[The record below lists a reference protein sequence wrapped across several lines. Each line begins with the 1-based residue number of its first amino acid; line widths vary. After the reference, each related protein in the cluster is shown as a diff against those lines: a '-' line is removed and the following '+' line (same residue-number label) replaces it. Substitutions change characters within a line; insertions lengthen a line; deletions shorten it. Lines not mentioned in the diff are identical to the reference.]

1 MVYSLVHSSLYHYRN
16 WLFKLTHTPP
26 DIMVSRLITMLLV
39 VAVLFFIDWYF
50 FQGFKTTFKS
60 YSVNAQKIATY
71 IYWGLSISLIAFI
84 FTVFA
89 LSLPQP
95 KGNTLSNWIFVF
107 TFMLYISK
115 ILVLPF
121 LLIDDISRLLQ
132 WVFAFFQTKTTEG
145 NAPDSV
151 GIDRS
156 QFFSKLAV
164 YGASVPVVGFTTGIA
179 FGAHNYQVRKQKLVL
194 PKLPKSFE
202 GLKIVQISD
211 IHAGSFWN
219 KSGVERGIQKIMEL
233 KPDVIFF
240 TGDLVNNTADE
251 FNDWSAVFGKL
262 KAPMGIFSILGNH
275 DYGDY
280 KQWPNPEAKAKNL
293 ADLRAHHYALGW
305 NLLDDTHKILEKGGD
320 NIAIV
325 GIQNW
330 GTGRFPKYG
339 NLSKALN
346 GLSNEIPVKL
356 LLSHDPSH
364 WDAQVRPEFPQI
376 DVQFSGHTHG
386 MQFGVDNKVLKW
398 SPVQYRY
405 KQWGGLYQE
414 GHQQLYVNRGFGFI
428 GYPGRL
434 GIWPEITLF
443 ELARS

>member
-1 MVYSLVHSSLYHYRN
+1 
-16 WLFKLTHTPP
+16 
-26 DIMVSRLITMLLV
+26 MLLV

-50 FQGFKTTFKS
+50 FQGFKTTLKS
-60 YSVNAQKIATY
+60 YSANAQKISSY
-71 IYWGLSISLIAFI
+71 VYWGLSLSIITFI
-84 FTVFA
+84 FIVFVTGT
-89 LSLPQP
+89 PQP
-95 KGNTLSNWIFVF
+95 KGTTVSNWIFVF
-107 TFMLYISK
+107 TVMLYISK

-121 LLIDDISRLLQ
+121 LLIDDISRLFQ

-164 YGASVPVVGFTTGIA
+164 YGAAVPVVGFTTGIA

-262 KAPMGIFSILGNH
+262 KAPMGIYSILGNH

-280 KQWPNPEAKAKNL
+280 KQWPSPEAKAKNL

-305 NLLDDTHKILEKGGD
+305 NLLDDTHKLLEKNGD
-320 NIAIV
+320 NIAII

-330 GTGRFPKYG
+330 GTGRFPKSG
-339 NLSKALN
+339 NLAKALN
-346 GLSNEIPVKL
+346 GLPNEIPIKL

-364 WDAQVRPEFPQI
+364 WDAQVRPDFPQI

-434 GIWPEITLF
+434 GIWPEITLL
-443 ELARS
+443 ELARA